1 MYIVEGNWNI
11 QRSRDVE
18 TMCICLSD
26 IMGGSSSKKGTN
38 DPPPSDNKVE
48 QLEPE
53 RTTPTNNRTSQHDD
67 NIVEILG
74 NGDATHIQERENI
87 ENTNKIVMKGEK
99 NNVDGAMRLVKPD
112 NQSNRSFVAMSQE
125 EQEVNILTE
134 FDTEMDR

>member
-1 MYIVEGNWNI
+1 
-11 QRSRDVE
+11 
-18 TMCICLSD
+18 
-26 IMGGSSSKKGTN
+26 MGGSSSKKGTN

-48 QLEPE
+48 QLESE